1 MQDAP
6 RLGFGLM
13 RLARKDGKI
22 DTDTLA
28 KMADLFLE
36 RGFTYFDTAYV
47 YEGSEEAFR
56 KAVVERI
63 PRDRYTI
70 ADKLPAWVMS
80 DEKSP
85 EDLFNESLHR
95 VGVDYFDYYLMHN
108 VNEESAPIFDKYDAW
123 SFVNRMVAEGK
134 IKHLG
139 FSCHGKPPLLEK
151 VLNEHPEVE
160 FVQLQINFMDWLDEN
175 VRANETY
182 AIVRAHGKN
191 VTVMEPI
198 KGGTLA
204 LIRPEAKEKLA
215 ALGTGD
221 SVASYALRWV
231 GSLEGVKTILS
242 GMNTMEQMD
251 ENTKTFTDF
260 RPLSDAEQEA
270 MKACRDELLA
280 VPSVPCTAC
289 RYCCEGCPMQIN
301 IPGMMKI
308 YNALLIYGD
317 HPGAHFMYHREQE
330 DGSGKLCDCIKCGQ
344 CASVCPQH
352 IDIPDILEKAS
363 AFLDK

>member
-1 MQDAP
+1 MKKERGKNMQEKA

-85 EDLFNESLHR
+85 EDLFNESLRR

-123 SFVNRMVAEGK
+123 PS
-134 IKHLG
+134 LG
-139 FSCHGKPPLLEK
+139 PTSPLLHFH
-151 VLNEHPEVE
+151 L
-160 FVQLQINFMDWLDEN
+160 
-175 VRANETY
+175 
-182 AIVRAHGKN
+182 
-191 VTVMEPI
+191 
-198 KGGTLA
+198 
-204 LIRPEAKEKLA
+204 
-215 ALGTGD
+215 
-221 SVASYALRWV
+221 
-231 GSLEGVKTILS
+231 
-242 GMNTMEQMD
+242 
-251 ENTKTFTDF
+251 DF
-260 RPLSDAEQEA
+260 RSSRTP
-270 MKACRDELLA
+270 
-280 VPSVPCTAC
+280 
-289 RYCCEGCPMQIN
+289 
-301 IPGMMKI
+301 
-308 YNALLIYGD
+308 
-317 HPGAHFMYHREQE
+317 
-330 DGSGKLCDCIKCGQ
+330 
-344 CASVCPQH
+344 
-352 IDIPDILEKAS
+352 
-363 AFLDK
+363 